1 MYRITSRSRLMR
13 PITVIKNGEK
23 ISTTLTKNKPLTTEE
38 LTDEIKRLESLGL
51 LIYSE
56 VSESSN
62 LKDDSKDGASIIEQ
76 IVIDKLEES
85 KDESKRGRKK
95 KSDKSDS

>member
-23 ISTTLTKNKPLTTEE
+23 ISTTLTKNKPLMTEE

-76 IVIDKLEES
+76 IVIEKLEES

>member
-23 ISTTLTKNKPLTTEE
+23 ISTTLTKNKPLITEE

-76 IVIDKLEES
+76 IVIEKLEES

>member
-23 ISTTLTKNKPLTTEE
+23 ISTTLTKNKPLMTEE

-76 IVIDKLEES
+76 IVIEKLEES
-85 KDESKRGRKK
+85 KNESKRGRKK